1 MSLSAEALTKT
12 YRIGRHAVS
21 ALDGVDLE
29 LLPGQG
35 LGVVGPSGSG
45 KSTLL
50 HILIRLIEPDAGRM
64 VLEDAEVTRGALRDF
79 RRAVQFVPQDPASSL
94 DPRRSVLSQVR
105 EPLLRLG
112 VTGDH
117 DSMVRTALTR
127 VGLPDRL
134 IGQRASGL
142 SGGEAQ
148 RVAVARAIVTA
159 PRYVLADEPTS
170 GLDAP
175 LRLQVL
181 DLLSELRAQG
191 VGVLLV
197 SHDLSGVNRVCT
209 DLLVM
214 ARGRIVE
221 SGDLT
226 AVMND
231 PQHPVTRTL
240 VEAVPRIRG

>member
-12 YRIGRHAVS
+12 YRVGRHAVS
-21 ALDGVDLE
+21 ALDGVGLE
-29 LLPGQG
+29 LSPGQG

-50 HILIRLIEPDAGRM
+50 HILIRLIEPDAGRIF
-64 VLEDAEVTRGALRDF
+64 LEGAEVTRGALRDF
-79 RRAVQFVPQDPASSL
+79 RRAAQFVPQDPASGL
-94 DPRRSVLSQVR
+94 DPHRPVLSQVR

-112 VTGDH
+112 VEGDH
-117 DSMVRTALTR
+117 ESMVLAALSR

-134 IGQRASGL
+134 AAARPASL

-148 RVAVARAIVTA
+148 RVAVARAIVTG

-181 DLLSELRAQG
+181 DLLAELRGQG

-197 SHDLSGVNRVCT
+197 SHDLSGISRVCT
-209 DLLVM
+209 DVLVM
-214 ARGRIVE
+214 ARGHIVE

-231 PQHPVTRTL
+231 PRHHVTRTL
-240 VEAVPRIRG
+240 VDAAPRIRG

>member
-1 MSLSAEALTKT
+1 M
-12 YRIGRHAVS
+12 R

-29 LLPGQG
+29 LSAGQG

-50 HILIRLIEPDAGRM
+50 HVLIRLAEPDTGRM
-64 VLEDAEVTRGALRDF
+64 LLDGKEISRGALRDF
-79 RRAVQFVPQDPASSL
+79 RRAVQFVPQDPAGSL

-112 VTGDH
+112 VGGDH
-117 DSMVRTALTR
+117 ESMVQIALSR
-127 VGLPDRL
+127 VGLPGGLIDR
-134 IGQRASGL
+134 RASAL

-181 DLLSELRAQG
+181 DLLAELRCQG

-209 DLLVM
+209 DLLVLD
-214 ARGRIVE
+214 RGRVAE
-221 SGDLT
+221 RGEVASLM
-226 AVMND
+226 AEPRHEM
-231 PQHPVTRTL
+231 TRTL
-240 VEAVPRIRG
+240 ISAIPRIRC